1 MEDLQSQI
9 IKISKN
15 IQMSDISLRDLIL
28 RNCTNEILD
37 KIYKEM
43 KTLEIIEVLS
53 IYYHAKSVAYIK
65 STNRYEI
72 LITNNIKDEYKI
84 INVEIVDKKEA
95 IKNQLNLIQ
104 KIENKYKLLEEIIF
118 NNPDKIGLYKKISN
132 NIYCKEL

>member
-104 KIENKYKLLEEIIF
+104 KIENKYKLLEEITF
-118 NNPDKIGLYKKISN
+118 NNPDEIGLYKKISN